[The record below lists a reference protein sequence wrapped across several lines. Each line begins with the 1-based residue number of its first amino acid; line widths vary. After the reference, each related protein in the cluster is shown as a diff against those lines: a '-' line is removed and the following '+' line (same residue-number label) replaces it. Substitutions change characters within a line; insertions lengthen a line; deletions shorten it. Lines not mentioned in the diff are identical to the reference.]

1 MTAET
6 HVRCRRAAALVL
18 TATLFALAPGA
29 LAQVPSTLAYGGF
42 LTDSAGTPY
51 EGRVDVIAELWSGQ
65 REGTL
70 LWGETHD
77 GVRVS
82 NGWFGLDLGSEEEL
96 DIDWTATNA
105 IYLQLTINGEPIEP
119 RQRVQSVVFAQV
131 AENATGALATLI
143 DEIDDRITTIERD
156 GAGEV
161 RWTEILNRPPGLD
174 DGDDLLIPPIDWT
187 DLDGIPEILADG
199 EIAFDEIQNL
209 PRDIEAMAGDSD
221 QLDFIGTDAI
231 FNGVNVHVRN
241 GQGSTTRTNSRGNLI
256 VGYNAGG
263 TGRQRTGS
271 HNLIIGDEHAYAGT
285 AGIVAGTHN
294 DVLANN
300 ASVLGGSNNTAQ
312 QPGAVVLGGSGND
325 AIGVASTVFGGTGN
339 DAVGEGAVVVGGD
352 NNRADGDSSVVLGGS
367 TNIAL
372 GDLSVVAAGT
382 SGRAE
387 GDGSSIAG
395 GFGGFAVGPNSQVLG
410 GNGNRA
416 LGNGAVVVGGSE
428 NLAVCSYDV
437 AVGGTENV
445 AGAGEE
451 SGGGAW
457 VCEPGDS
464 AAVAVGGS
472 GGHASGSHSA
482 IVSGLRSRASG
493 EYSSVLGGSDNVASA
508 LASATVGGFANQ
520 ATGERAAVLGGERND
535 AQGFASTIIG
545 GASNIAAAVFEIAP
559 ATLGP

>member
-6 HVRCRRAAALVL
+6 QVRFRRAAALAL
-18 TATLFALAPGA
+18 TAALLALAPGA
-29 LAQVPSTLAYGGF
+29 SAQVPNTLAYGGF

-82 NGWFGLDLGSEEEL
+82 NGWFGLDLGSEEAL
-96 DIDWTATNA
+96 DVDWTGTNA
-105 IYLQLTINGEPIEP
+105 LYLQLTINGEPIEP

-161 RWTEILNRPPGLD
+161 RWTDILNRPAGLD

-187 DLDGIPEILADG
+187 DLDGIPEILEDG
-199 EIAFDEIQNL
+199 EIAWEEIENL
-209 PRDIEAMAGDSD
+209 PRDIEAMADDSD
-221 QLDFIGTDAI
+221 QLDFVGNDVF

-241 GQGSTTRTNSRGNLI
+241 GQGSTTRTNGRGNLI
-256 VGYNAGG
+256 VGYSAGG

-294 DVLANN
+294 DILASN

-312 QPGAVVLGGSGND
+312 QPGAVVLGGNGND
-325 AIGVASTVFGGTGN
+325 AIGEAATVFGGTGN
-339 DAVGEGAVVVGGD
+339 DAVGAGAVVVGGN
-352 NNRADGDSSVVLGGS
+352 NNRADGDSAVVLGGS

-416 LGNGAVVVGGSE
+416 LGNGSVVVGGSE
-428 NLAVCSYDV
+428 NLAVCGYDV
-437 AVGGTENV
+437 AVGGSENV
-445 AGAGEE
+445 AGAGEAGE
-451 SGGGAW
+451 GGAW
-457 VCEPGDS
+457 VCEAGDS

-472 GGHASGSHSA
+472 GGHASGAHSA
-482 IVSGLRSRASG
+482 TLAGLRSRASG
-493 EYSSVLGGSDNVASA
+493 DFATVVGGSDNDASGAASSVVA
-508 LASATVGGFANQ
+508 GFSNQ
-520 ATGERAAVLGGERND
+520 ATGERGSVLGGERNE
-535 AQGFASTIIG
+535 AQGFTSTIIG
-545 GASNIAAAVFEIAP
+545 GATNIAGGVFEIAP
-559 ATLGP
+559 TDLGP